1 MILDEAAA
9 ALEAQQARIAEL
21 EAELADVAIPSPYC
35 EICGSCGSEGCGCEH
50 KCKYAHSHPD
60 VVRDMDAL
68 QALVDRYE
76 KALRPFA
83 EVAQCD
89 IGEDEADADLFKPM
103 SERNARA
110 PLLKVGDLRR
120 AAFSID
126 DAAAENGQDGEP
138 DEVLV
143 DVAASL
149 AAAISLLERGGRK
162 ASPSDKMFEHMLS
175 DYRGSLS
182 RARQALSS
190 QGRHEGG
197 EDSSSRSQPCGVGP
211 SDLTDPQFQHSD
223 GGRDDA

>member
-1 MILDEAAA
+1 MTQAPATPELVERLNEHVRYEYMPTAARLAMEEAAA

-21 EAELADVAIPSPYC
+21 EAESA
-35 EICGSCGSEGCGCEH
+35 
-50 KCKYAHSHPD
+50 
-60 VVRDMDAL
+60 AL
-68 QALVDRYE
+68 T

-83 EVAQCD
+83 EVARHD

-190 QGRHEGG
+190 QGRREGG
-197 EDSSSRSQPCGVGP
+197 EG
-211 SDLTDPQFQHSD
+211 
-223 GGRDDA
+223 